1 MEKTIYIVE
10 DENNGNMRGFW
21 SKEKAT
27 NCIIHNYLDSD
38 FGGVKNAIMEELHRE
53 EPDIDEIEGMLNYI
67 KEDLQNIFEH
77 GYADGFMF
85 MREVEIE
92 VEE

>member
-1 MEKTIYIVE
+1 MKKTVYIVE
-10 DENNGNMRGFW
+10 DENNGNMHGFY
-21 SKEKAT
+21 SKEKAI
-27 NCIIHNYLDSD
+27 NFIINSYLDND
-38 FGGVKNAIMEELHRE
+38 FGGVKNGIMEELHRE
-53 EPDIDEIEGMLNYI
+53 EPDVEEIEGMLNYI